1 MPDIFEELQNN
12 LEEFIEQR
20 DNLMLVISCKS
31 PESMYVLKTLSAI
44 EDADPYD
51 LFLIFADDFVQ
62 LSPYVSVLVE
72 RLKIQHKEACDAL
85 EKEGKEKLR
94 PLPDNV
100 LNEALPPIERL
111 KNAILFIRT
120 KIIASE
126 GQNRLVWG
134 FFPLNIKGKDE
145 YLRMINELIP
155 WSGIERWMRGLRIIV
170 RDDSDSPILTK
181 YLNDAPRVQFY
192 NPDLSPDAFM
202 KSMEEKASDPSTP
215 DEDRAFSLLNLACMD
230 YAEERYDSAL
240 SKYRQLLAYYQDT
253 QNFAMQAFVIN
264 SIGDVFHRSGDLH
277 KAQEWYEC
285 AINPA
290 TEAKSPVILLSIAKN
305 LGHVAYK
312 LKQYSLAE
320 EYFEGANKLAGEL
333 RDAES
338 KAEALELIGL
348 CQEQQKKYD
357 KAIENWNIASRL
369 CRNLGMNDY
378 LKKNLEH
385 LRDIYKKQHLR
396 DERIKVEEEL
406 ERLQKEG

>member
-31 PESMYVLKTLSAI
+31 SESMYVLKILSAI
-44 EDADPYD
+44 EDSDPYD
-51 LFLIFADDFVQ
+51 LFLIFADGFVQ
-62 LSPYVSVLVE
+62 LGPYVSVLIE
-72 RLKIQHKEACDAL
+72 RLKIQHKEACEAL
-85 EKEGKEKLR
+85 EKEGKEKLY

-100 LNEALPPIERL
+100 LNEALPPLERF
-111 KNAILFIRT
+111 KSAILFIRT
-120 KIIASE
+120 KLISSE
-126 GQNRLVWG
+126 GQNRLVLG
-134 FFPLNIKGKDE
+134 IFPLHIKGKDE
-145 YLRMINELIP
+145 YLQMINELIP
-155 WSGIERWMRGLRIIV
+155 WRGIEKWMRGLRIIV

-181 YLNDAPRVQFY
+181 YLNNAPKVQLY
-192 NPDLSPDAFM
+192 NPDLSPDALI

-215 DEDRAFSLLNLACMD
+215 DEEWAYSLLTLACMD
-230 YAEERYDSAL
+230 YAEERHDSAL
-240 SKYRQLLAYYQDT
+240 SKYRELLAYYQDT
-253 QNFAMQAFVIN
+253 QNLAMQAFVIN
-264 SIGDVFHRSGDLH
+264 SIGDVFHRSGDLQ

-285 AINPA
+285 AIVPA
-290 TEAKSPVILLSIAKN
+290 TEAKSPVILLSVAKN

-312 LKQYSLAE
+312 LRQYSLAE

-338 KAEALELIGL
+338 KAETLELIGL

-357 KAIENWNIASRL
+357 KAIETWNIAVQL
-369 CRNLGMNDY
+369 CRNLDMNDY

-385 LRDIYKKQHLR
+385 LRDIYKKQHIR

-406 ERLQKEG
+406 ERL